1 MVYRAVGKMLDIKNT
16 HGDTHRKI
24 VLEPGDEDDNRKGAT
39 ALADAAEVV
48 IYTGSNHLVQA
59 FVA

>member
-1 MVYRAVGKMLDIKNT
+1 MLDIKNT